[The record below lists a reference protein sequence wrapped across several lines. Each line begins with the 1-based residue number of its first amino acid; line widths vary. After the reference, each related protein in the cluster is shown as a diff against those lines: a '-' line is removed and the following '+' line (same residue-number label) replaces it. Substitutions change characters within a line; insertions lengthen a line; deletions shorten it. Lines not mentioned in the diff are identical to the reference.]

1 MEDKKEEEKEKNN
14 KINNKEESKKY
25 EKINEKKEEKEIIE
39 SFIGKSYAQI
49 GKELFSS
56 HDKIFQNIL
65 HTRSIPD
72 EPLKENTIS
81 YILNYLSNMDSNNG
95 PYHIGIGEREGRI
108 ISPLVHQ
115 RNYGLV
121 HGMGRSGNIND
132 YQPKACGSSLLVQL
146 TNSLLKNLLHSIGM
160 TFIKDIIIL
169 PFATG
174 MALTLS
180 YLTLRLQKPKAKYII
195 WSRIDQKTCLKCI
208 ITSGFEPIIINPIPN
223 KLNDY
228 ELETDIEGIKNAI
241 DKYGIDNI
249 LCITSTTSCFA
260 PRCYDNIE
268 EISKICKEKKIF
280 HVINNAY
287 GIYCTKIIDMINKAE
302 KVGDISLIISST
314 DKNFMVPVGGS
325 FIYSSKKDMIQKV
338 KNNYPGRASISPLL
352 DLFISFLQMGKNG
365 YKKLIKE
372 RKEKYEQLINKLNKI
387 CDKYDEKIIAMNG
400 NKISILFT
408 LKNIYE
414 KTKKDVKQ
422 IGSMCYNRQISGVR
436 IITSSNGEKKNIGG
450 YEFLNYGS
458 SCDNYKYLPY
468 MTFSCAI
475 GISDED
481 INGFVDK
488 LDKILESFC
497 GAENIKKNISD
508 DKEKIKEEKKDNN
521 KTKKED
527 KINEINKNK

>member
-1 MEDKKEEEKEKNN
+1 MEPKSDKKNEIINEEKKNLEKEKDKIKEN
-14 KINNKEESKKY
+14 KLKQKEE
-25 EKINEKKEEKEIIE
+25 NKKEKDIIE
-39 SFIGKSYAQI
+39 SFIGKSYTQI
-49 GKELFSS
+49 GNELISS

-72 EPLKENTIS
+72 EPLNQNTIS
-81 YILNYLSNMDSNNG
+81 YILNYISNMDSNNG

-121 HGMGRSGNIND
+121 HGIGRSGNIND
-132 YQPKACGSSLLVQL
+132 LQPKACGSSLLVQL

-160 TFIKDIIIL
+160 NFIKDIIIL

-180 YLTLRLQKPKAKYII
+180 YLTLRLEKPKAKYII

-223 KLNDY
+223 KTNDY
-228 ELETDIEGIKNAI
+228 EIETDIEGIKNCI
-241 DKYGIDNI
+241 DKYGVENI
-249 LCITSTTSCFA
+249 LCVTSTTSCFA

-280 HVINNAY
+280 HVVNNAY
-287 GIYCTKIIDMINKAE
+287 GIYCTKIIDMLNKADKIGE
-302 KVGDISLIISST
+302 VSF
-314 DKNFMVPVGGS
+314 KNFMVPVGGA
-325 FIYSSKKDMIQKV
+325 FIYSSKENFVQKV
-338 KNNYPGRASISPLL
+338 KKNYPGRASIGPIL
-352 DLFISFLQMGKNG
+352 DLFISFLEMGKNK
-365 YKKLIKE
+365 YKELIKE
-372 RKEKYEQLINKLNKI
+372 RKEKYKILIKKMETIANK
-387 CDKYDEKIIAMNG
+387 YGEKVISMNG

-408 LKNIYE
+408 LKNIVE
-414 KTKKDVKQ
+414 KSGNKDAKE
-422 IGSMCYNRQISGVR
+422 IGSMCFNRQISGVR

-450 YEFLNYGS
+450 YDFLNYGS

-475 GISDED
+475 GIKNEE
-481 INGFVDK
+481 IEGFVNK
-488 LDKILESFC
+488 IDKII
-497 GAENIKKNISD
+497 ENFIKH
-508 DKEKIKEEKKDNN
+508 
-521 KTKKED
+521 
-527 KINEINKNK
+527 

>member
-1 MEDKKEEEKEKNN
+1 MEPKSDKKNEIINEEKKNLEKEKDKIKEN
-14 KINNKEESKKY
+14 KLKQKEE
-25 EKINEKKEEKEIIE
+25 NKKEKDIIE
-39 SFIGKSYAQI
+39 SFIGKSYTQI
-49 GKELFSS
+49 GNELISS

-72 EPLKENTIS
+72 EPLNQNTIS
-81 YILNYLSNMDSNNG
+81 YILNYISNMDSNNG

-121 HGMGRSGNIND
+121 HGIGRSGNIND
-132 YQPKACGSSLLVQL
+132 LQPKACGSSLLVQL

-160 TFIKDIIIL
+160 NFIKDIIIL

-180 YLTLRLQKPKAKYII
+180 YLTLRLEKPKAKYII

-223 KLNDY
+223 KTNDY
-228 ELETDIEGIKNAI
+228 EIETDIEGIKNCI
-241 DKYGIDNI
+241 DKYGVENI
-249 LCITSTTSCFA
+249 LCVTSTTSCFA

-280 HVINNAY
+280 HVVNNAY
-287 GIYCTKIIDMINKAE
+287 GIYCTKIIDMLNKADKIGE
-302 KVGDISLIISST
+302 ISLIISST
-314 DKNFMVPVGGS
+314 DKNFMVPVGGA
-325 FIYSSKKDMIQKV
+325 FIYSSKESFVQKV
-338 KNNYPGRASISPLL
+338 KKNYPGRASIGPIL
-352 DLFISFLQMGKNG
+352 DLFISFLEMGKNK
-365 YKKLIKE
+365 YKELIKE
-372 RKEKYEQLINKLNKI
+372 RKEKYKILIKKMETIANK
-387 CDKYDEKIIAMNG
+387 YGEKVIAMNS

-408 LKNIYE
+408 LKNIVE
-414 KTKKDVKQ
+414 KSGNKDAKE
-422 IGSMCYNRQISGVR
+422 IGSMCFNRQISGVR

-475 GISDED
+475 GIKNEE
-481 INGFVDK
+481 IEGFVNK
-488 LDKILESFC
+488 IDKII
-497 GAENIKKNISD
+497 ENFIKH
-508 DKEKIKEEKKDNN
+508 
-521 KTKKED
+521 
-527 KINEINKNK
+527 